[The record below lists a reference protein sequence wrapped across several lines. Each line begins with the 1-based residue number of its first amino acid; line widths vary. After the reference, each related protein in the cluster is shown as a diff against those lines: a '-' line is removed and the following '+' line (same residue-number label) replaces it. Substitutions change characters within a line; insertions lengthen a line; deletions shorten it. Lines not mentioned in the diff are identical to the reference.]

1 MMTREEK
8 TEAIIKAILDS
19 LNSSY
24 SADEWIREAIFYGRV
39 GLYDMSD
46 GAIQIEYD
54 FWCDDEIDE
63 EIDKK
68 ALEHEAAT
76 NNT

>member
-1 MMTREEK
+1 MTREEK

-19 LNSSY
+19 LQTHRTN
-24 SADEWIREAIFYGRV
+24 DEWVREAIIYGRV

-54 FWCDDEIDE
+54 FWCDDVMDE
-63 EIDKK
+63 KT
-68 ALEHEAAT
+68 A
-76 NNT
+76 